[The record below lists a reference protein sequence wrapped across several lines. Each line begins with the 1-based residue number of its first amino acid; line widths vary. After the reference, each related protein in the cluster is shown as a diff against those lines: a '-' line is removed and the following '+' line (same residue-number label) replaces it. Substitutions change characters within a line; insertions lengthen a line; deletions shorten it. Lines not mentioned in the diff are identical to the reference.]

1 MIKKIIGGILVIG
14 VIGIVLGGGSDETS
28 TSESSE
34 EVQSS
39 RCIAVNDSDLIT
51 SLYFDDG
58 FEVQNV
64 YAVKSN
70 DFELAH
76 YISAEIINSGNLGID
91 GEVITWLAAG
101 ELDDISYLEGVGGF
115 GEEYSTWGSGNQNKQ
130 GSAYDDG
137 YSESRDCVK

>member
-1 MIKKIIGGILVIG
+1 MKKYLIFSLLL
-14 VIGIVLGGGSDETS
+14 IVACGSSEETS

-51 SLYFDDG
+51 SLYFGDG

-115 GEEYSTWGSGNQNKQ
+115 GEEYSTWGSSNQNKQ

>member
-1 MIKKIIGGILVIG
+1 MIKKLVGGILIIG
-14 VIGIVLGGGSDETS
+14 VVGAVLGLGSDETS
-28 TSESSE
+28 TTEPAE
-34 EVQSS
+34 ETQSS

-51 SLYFDDG
+51 SLYYGDG

-76 YISAEIINSGNLGID
+76 FISAETINSGSNGID

-101 ELDDISYLEGVGGF
+101 ELNDISYLEGVGGF
-115 GEEYSTWGSGNQNKQ
+115 GEEYSSWGSAIENKQ

>member
-1 MIKKIIGGILVIG
+1 MIKKIVGGILVIG
-14 VIGIVLGGGSDETS
+14 VIGIVLGGGSDETL
-28 TSESSE
+28 TSESVE
-34 EVQSS
+34 ETQSS
-39 RCIAVNDSDLIT
+39 RCIVVNDSDLIT
-51 SLYFDDG
+51 SLYFGDG
-58 FEVQNV
+58 FELQNV

-76 YISAEIINSGNLGID
+76 FISAEVINSRNLGID

-115 GEEYSTWGSGNQNKQ
+115 GEEYSSWGSANQNKQ